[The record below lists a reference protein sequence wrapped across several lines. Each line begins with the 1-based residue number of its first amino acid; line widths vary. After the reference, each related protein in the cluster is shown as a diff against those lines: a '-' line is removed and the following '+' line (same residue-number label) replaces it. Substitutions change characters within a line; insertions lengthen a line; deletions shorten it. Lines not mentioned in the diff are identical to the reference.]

1 MSIEAVRWGS
11 RSCSAVAPAGT
22 RAQIRASIGQSRT
35 PATDPDLQAI
45 EAELWRQIR
54 DDAAAA
60 ERDIEDTKNR
70 RRA

>member
-1 MSIEAVRWGS
+1 MRLGQQIVVLSRRPGRVRAI
-11 RSCSAVAPAGT
+11 RRIDRPVAG
-22 RAQIRASIGQSRT
+22 RT
-35 PATDPDLQAI
+35 AADPDLQAI